1 MLFKF
6 KSQATADV
14 IMLEGPAHRILHIV
28 GKDPSAKGIITVAQI
43 PRAIEQLQAA
53 VDADE
58 AENDPHAAQHFGE
71 HHATHAEA
79 VNGNGVTLHQHAVPF
94 IDMLRRSA
102 EAGKDVVWGV

>member
-1 MLFKF
+1 MLYKF

-14 IMLEGPAHRILHIV
+14 IMLEGPSHRILHII
-28 GKDPSAKGIITVAQI
+28 GKEASAQGIITVEQI
-43 PRAIEQLQAA
+43 PSAIETLQAA

-58 AENDPHAAQHFGE
+58 AARNPHAEQHFGE

-79 VNGNGVTLHQHAVPF
+79 VSGRGVTLHQHAVPF